1 MARDSRYDVLFEPV
15 QLGPVRAKNRFFQVP
30 HCNGMGYRDP
40 TAQAAMRSVKAEGG
54 WAVVCTEQV
63 EIHPSSDI
71 TPFIELRLWDDGD
84 LPALARI
91 ASAIHDGGAL
101 AGIELAHNGMNAPN
115 LASREPPLG
124 PAHLPVVT
132 WSNDPVQARM
142 MSLSDIAD
150 LRRWHRAAVRRAL
163 AAGYDVIYAYA
174 GHNLSMLH
182 HFLSPRYNQRT
193 DGYGGS
199 VANRA
204 RLLAEILAD
213 TREECEGRAAVACRL
228 TVDEGLGDL
237 GITPAEAGEV
247 ISLLD
252 HLPDVWDLVLGSW
265 ELDSATSR
273 FAAEAAREPL
283 IAGLKQLSAKPVIGV
298 GRFTSPDT
306 MVRQVRAGIL
316 DMIGAARP
324 SIADPFLPSKI
335 ESGRLEDIR
344 ECIGCNICISGDMT
358 MSPIRCTQ
366 NPSMGEEWRR
376 GWHPE
381 RIRPAVSSGAS
392 VLVVGAGPAGLEAA
406 RALGQRGYPVLL
418 AEASR
423 SLGGRVVR
431 EASLPGLA
439 AWRRVAEYRIGQ
451 LSRHYGDLVT
461 LARGEAV
468 TADDALGSGF
478 TDILVATG
486 ASWRADGV
494 GRWHTTAIPVCA
506 DAVVLTPDDLLGGD
520 GLAGRLGAAARRV
533 LVFDDDHYYMGGVL
547 AELLAGLGHEVR
559 LVTPA
564 PLVSS
569 WTANTLEIGDI
580 QRRVLEAGIVVSAGT
595 VLVAVGAG
603 EARLACAYTGAE
615 SSVPADVVLLVT
627 ARVPRDELFL
637 SLEERRDEFAARGV
651 RSVRCVGDAW
661 APSTIAG
668 AVWAGRRYAEE
679 FDTPGPP
686 SRDRGYLREYTA
698 LADWSGHKPGLRGP
712 ARPALARPGSARATP
727 WGTRPVWFPSAP
739 SAPFAAVRSRR
750 GECRPGWPVLQRPD
764 RLPPGRPL
772 LGLPGGWGRRR
783 RRRPGR

>member
-1 MARDSRYDVLFEPV
+1 MVNTQRDSRYDILFEPV

-91 ASAIHDGGAL
+91 ADAIHAGGAL
-101 AGIELAHNGMNAPN
+101 AGIELAHNGMNSPN
-115 LASREPPLG
+115 LSSREPPLG

-150 LRRWHRAAVRRAL
+150 LRRWHRLAVRRAL
-163 AAGYDVIYAYA
+163 AAGYDVVYVYA

-182 HFLSPRYNQRT
+182 HFLSRRYNQRT

-204 RLLAEILAD
+204 RLLAEILSDA
-213 TREECEGRAAVACRL
+213 REECEGRAAVACRL
-228 TVDEGLGDL
+228 TVDEGIGDA
-237 GITPAEAGEV
+237 GITPDEAGEV

-283 IAGLKQLSAKPVIGV
+283 IAGLKKLSAKPVVGV

-306 MVRQVRAGIL
+306 MARQVRAGVL

-324 SIADPFLPSKI
+324 SIADPFLPLKI

-381 RIRPAVSSGAS
+381 RIRPAASDAS
-392 VLVVGAGPAGLEAA
+392 VLIVGAGPAGLEAA
-406 RALGQRGYPVLL
+406 RALGQRGYQVLL
-418 AEASR
+418 AEAGR

-431 EASLPGLA
+431 EALLPGLA

-461 LARGEAV
+461 VARGDAV

-486 ASWRADGV
+486 ASWRGDGV
-494 GRWHTTAIPVCA
+494 GRWHTSAIPVFA
-506 DAVVLTPDDLLGGD
+506 EAVVLTPDDLLGGD
-520 GLAGRLGAAARRV
+520 HFLLRPGGAPRRV

-547 AELLAGLGHEVR
+547 AELLARLGHEVR

-569 WTANTLEIGDI
+569 WTANTLEVGDI
-580 QRRVLEAGIVVSAGT
+580 QRRVLEAGIAVSAGT
-595 VLVAVGAG
+595 VLVAAGAG

-615 SSVPADVVLLVT
+615 SSVAADVVLMVT

-637 SLEERRDEFAARGV
+637 ALEERRDEFAGRGV

-661 APSTIAG
+661 APATIAA

-686 SRDRGYLREYTA
+686 SRDRAYLREYTA
-698 LADWSGHKPGLRGP
+698 LAPGYKARLSGQPG
-712 ARPALARPGSARATP
+712 
-727 WGTRPVWFPSAP
+727 
-739 SAPFAAVRSRR
+739 
-750 GECRPGWPVLQRPD
+750 
-764 RLPPGRPL
+764 
-772 LGLPGGWGRRR
+772 
-783 RRRPGR
+783 